1 MGLFDGLKRD
11 KKAAETV
18 KQHKKEEIV
27 EDELIIDHIEVVER
41 ETVKPLVEQEV
52 PPTPIKTIKDKAPVK
67 HVVGQTK
74 VMAIIN
80 RRAALENP
88 RLRSTFPP
96 HWESWAS
103 KFCWSILIRRA
114 TPRVV

>member
-41 ETVKPLVEQEV
+41 ETVKPLVEQ
-52 PPTPIKTIKDKAPVK
+52 
-67 HVVGQTK
+67 
-74 VMAIIN
+74 
-80 RRAALENP
+80 
-88 RLRSTFPP
+88 
-96 HWESWAS
+96 
-103 KFCWSILIRRA
+103 
-114 TPRVV
+114 